1 MKSNV
6 QIAKEVIDGKWG
18 NGGERR
24 SKLVE
29 AGYNYDVI
37 QELVNAYV
45 RDGYLPTGDS
55 VAPAEPEKEPIK
67 ITGTECLEVT
77 VNLNKYNSIRLVFE
91 VE

>member
-6 QIAKEVIDGKWG
+6 QIAKEVIGGKWG

-24 SKLVE
+24 SKLVQ

-37 QELVNAYV
+37 QELVNTYV
-45 RDGYLPTGDS
+45 RDGYLPTGES
-55 VAPAEPEKEPIK
+55 PAPAEPEKEVIK

-77 VNLNKYNSIRLVFE
+77 VNLNKYNSIKLVFE

>member
-29 AGYNYDVI
+29 AGYNYEVI

-45 RDGYLPTGDS
+45 RDGYLPNGDS
-55 VAPAEPEKEPIK
+55 SAPAEPEKEPIK

-77 VNLNKYNSIRLVFE
+77 VNLNKYNSIKLIFE